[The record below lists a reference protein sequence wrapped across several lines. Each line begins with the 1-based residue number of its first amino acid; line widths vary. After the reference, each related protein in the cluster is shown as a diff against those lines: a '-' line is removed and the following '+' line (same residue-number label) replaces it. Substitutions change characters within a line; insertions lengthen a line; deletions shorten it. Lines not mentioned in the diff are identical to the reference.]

1 MRDKPS
7 RAELSYCPQKRDT
20 SDPCTYLYLRRL
32 SEVCTAKFCMQLFI
46 SKIVIIWNKSMKTG
60 RLSKAEWDYIEHN
73 CDKLTAEQIA
83 ENLDRAI
90 EPILKHLSKI
100 GKGPSTKK
108 NFEVQA
114 AYDLKTR
121 PYWGELQ
128 SQFSEEELK
137 LFLYHWSQ
145 IVGQFRK
152 DILPTEELQ
161 IIDVI
166 KLEILMN
173 RALREQQTSMRK
185 VVEFEEMITAEKRL
199 SMEDRDV
206 EQIFNMERQIATLR
220 AAKSEISRE
229 FKDLQTKKSAMF
241 KDLKGTR
248 EQRIQKLENNKETFD
263 GLVQKLLRDPEW
275 VDEQNQYMEK
285 FRMAVAEEKKR
296 LGDYHEFA
304 DGMVDRPF
312 LNEETVG
319 ENG

>member
-1 MRDKPS
+1 
-7 RAELSYCPQKRDT
+7 
-20 SDPCTYLYLRRL
+20 
-32 SEVCTAKFCMQLFI
+32 
-46 SKIVIIWNKSMKTG
+46 MKTG
-60 RLSKAEWDYIEHN
+60 RLSKAEWDYIESN

-90 EPILKHLSKI
+90 DPVLKHLSKI
-100 GKGPSTKK
+100 GKGPSTRQ

-121 PYWGELQ
+121 PYWSELQ
-128 SQFSEEELK
+128 AQFSEDELK

-173 RALREQQTSMRK
+173 RALREQQSSMRS
-185 VVEFEEMITAEKRL
+185 VAEFEEMIIQEKRVP
-199 SMEDRDV
+199 MENRDV
-206 EQIFNMERQIATLR
+206 EMIFNLERQIATLR
-220 AAKSEISRE
+220 AAKESISRE

-263 GLVQKLLRDPEW
+263 GLVQKVLRDPDW
-275 VDEQNQYMEK
+275 LDEQNQYMEK
-285 FRMAVAEEKKR
+285 FRLAVQGEKKR
-296 LGDYHEFA
+296 LGDYHEYA

-312 LNEETVG
+312 LNSETVG
-319 ENG
+319 LTDGEL

>member
-1 MRDKPS
+1 
-7 RAELSYCPQKRDT
+7 
-20 SDPCTYLYLRRL
+20 
-32 SEVCTAKFCMQLFI
+32 
-46 SKIVIIWNKSMKTG
+46 MKTG
-60 RLSKAEWDYIEHN
+60 RLSKAEWDYIESN
-73 CDKLTAEQIA
+73 CDKLTAEAIA

-90 EPILKHLSKI
+90 EPVLKHLSKI
-100 GKGPSTKK
+100 GKGPNTKK

-121 PYWGELQ
+121 PYWSELQ
-128 SQFSEEELK
+128 AQFSEDELK

-173 RALREQQTSMRK
+173 RALREQQSSMRK
-185 VVEFEEMITAEKRL
+185 VAEFEEEIIREKRIP
-199 SMEDRDV
+199 MEDRDV
-206 EQIFNMERQIATLR
+206 EKIFNLERQIATLR
-220 AAKSEISRE
+220 AAKESISKE
-229 FKDLQTKKSAMF
+229 FKDLQTKKSSMF

-263 GLVQKLLRDPEW
+263 GLVQKVLRDPDW
-275 VDEQNQYMEK
+275 LDEQNQYMEK
-285 FRMAVAEEKKR
+285 FRLAVQGEKER

-304 DGMVDRPF
+304 DGMVDQPF
-312 LNEETVG
+312 LNADTVG
-319 ENG
+319 ITEKSES

>member
-1 MRDKPS
+1 
-7 RAELSYCPQKRDT
+7 
-20 SDPCTYLYLRRL
+20 
-32 SEVCTAKFCMQLFI
+32 
-46 SKIVIIWNKSMKTG
+46 MKTG
-60 RLSKAEWDYIEHN
+60 RLSKAEWDFIETN
-73 CDKLTAEQIA
+73 CDKMTAEAMA
-83 ENLDRAI
+83 EELDRAI
-90 EPILKHLSKI
+90 EPILRHLSKI
-100 GKGPSTKK
+100 GKGPNTKK

-121 PYWGELQ
+121 PYWGELNA
-128 SQFSEEELK
+128 QFEPEELK

-173 RALREQQTSMRK
+173 RALREQQSSMRK
-185 VVEFEEMITAEKRL
+185 VAEFEELIIDEKRKV
-199 SMEDRDV
+199 MEDRDV
-206 EQIFNMERQIATLR
+206 EMIFNLERQIATLR
-220 AAKSEISRE
+220 AAKESISKE
-229 FKDLQTKKSAMF
+229 FKDLQDKKSKMF

-263 GLVQKLLRDPEW
+263 GLVQKVLRDPDW
-275 VDEQNQYMEK
+275 LDEQNQYMEK
-285 FRMAVAEEKKR
+285 FRLAVNSEKER

-312 LNEETVG
+312 LNESTIG
-319 ENG
+319 NGD